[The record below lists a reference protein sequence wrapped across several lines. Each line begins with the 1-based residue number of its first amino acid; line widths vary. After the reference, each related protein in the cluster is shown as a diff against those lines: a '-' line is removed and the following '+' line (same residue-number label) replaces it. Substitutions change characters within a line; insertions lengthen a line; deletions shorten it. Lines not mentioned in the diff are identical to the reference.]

1 MKKIDKDLAVIP
13 PSLVIGDDKLTHQRR
28 LELIAK
34 KHYINEAPYNDRYK
48 TDDIRDRL
56 VRIYNNKCAF
66 CEQKVEQ
73 YHIEH
78 FRPKQIY
85 YWLAYSW
92 DNLLLACHYCNNYK
106 GINFAIKGKRAK
118 CPNTKDL
125 KNINTISSRKYNL
138 QEQPK
143 LINPEQSDPS
153 PYLIFEKDGKI
164 TSDNDDY
171 KYTIDICRIDRKYL
185 NDGRKNIIDKFKREI
200 VSELV
205 YNSTPEEQKQAINI
219 LVRRFVNEAND
230 NDNEFLAF
238 RNFAIRHNWLNDAVK
253 EAITTLQ

>member
-13 PSLVIGDDKLTHQRR
+13 PSLAIGDDKLTHQRR

-85 YWLAYSW
+85 YWFRHKWEY
-92 DNLLLACHYCNNYK
+92 HK
-106 GINFAIKGKRAK
+106 
-118 CPNTKDL
+118 
-125 KNINTISSRKYNL
+125 
-138 QEQPK
+138 
-143 LINPEQSDPS
+143 
-153 PYLIFEKDGKI
+153 
-164 TSDNDDY
+164 
-171 KYTIDICRIDRKYL
+171 
-185 NDGRKNIIDKFKREI
+185 
-200 VSELV
+200 
-205 YNSTPEEQKQAINI
+205 NSTINI
-219 LVRRFVNEAND
+219 
-230 NDNEFLAF
+230 
-238 RNFAIRHNWLNDAVK
+238 
-253 EAITTLQ
+253 

>member
-1 MKKIDKDLAVIP
+1 MKKINKDLAVIP

-56 VRIYNNKCAF
+56 VLIYNNKCAF

-118 CPNTKDL
+118 CPSTKNL
-125 KNINTISSRKYNL
+125 KSINTISSNKYNL

-153 PYLIFEKDGKI
+153 PYLIFERDGKI
-164 TSDNDDY
+164 TSDNEDY
-171 KYTIDICRIDRKYL
+171 KYTIETCRIDRKYL
-185 NDGRKNIIDKFKREI
+185 NDSRKKIIDKFKREI
-200 VSELV
+200 ISELV
-205 YNSTPEEQKQAINI
+205 HNSTPEEQKQAINI
-219 LVRRFVNEAND
+219 LVRRFVNEANG

-238 RNFAIRHNWLNDAVK
+238 RNFAIGHNWLNDVVK
-253 EAITTLQ
+253 EAITTL